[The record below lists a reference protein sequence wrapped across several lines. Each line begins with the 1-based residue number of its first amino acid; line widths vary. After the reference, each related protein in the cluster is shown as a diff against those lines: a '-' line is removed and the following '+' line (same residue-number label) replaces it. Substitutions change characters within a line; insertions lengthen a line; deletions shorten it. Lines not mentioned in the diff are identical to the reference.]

1 MTSVERKFFTLSAS
15 QKPTVGDTKMSVATS
30 DHLGWMLCDGRDLL
44 VSDYYFLFKV
54 IGYTYGSNTS
64 NYFKLPNPAGRVLG
78 VVGSGSGL
86 TARGFGSNVGAETHT
101 LTVAEMPTHNH
112 TGTTNTSSTGITL
125 SDPGHTHSYVNQPNN
140 VELAV
145 SLTTTDAADNV
156 NQNQTTGSSF
166 TGITLNDP
174 THSHTF
180 TTSNTGLS
188 NAHNNMQPTLFFGNM
203 FVFSGIY
210 GLGNFPYTTNTNIA

>member
-78 VVGSGSGL
+78 VVGSGAGL

-125 SDPGHTHSYVNQPNN
+125 NN
-140 VELAV
+140 SANVAN
-145 SLTTTDAADNV
+145 TDSHNVRGVKDGIAADDSTCADGDNA
-156 NQNQTTGSSF
+156 NLS
-166 TGITLNDP
+166 ITDP

-180 TTSNTGLS
+180 ATSNTGLS

>member
-1 MTSVERKFFTLSAS
+1 
-15 QKPTVGDTKMSVATS
+15 
-30 DHLGWMLCDGRDLL
+30 MLCDGRDLL

-54 IGYTYGSNTS
+54 ICYNYGSNTS

-78 VVGSGSGL
+78 VVGSGAGL

-125 SDPGHTHSYVNQPNN
+125 NN
-140 VELAV
+140 SANVAN
-145 SLTTTDAADNV
+145 TDSHNVRGVKDGIAADDSTCADGDNA
-156 NQNQTTGSSF
+156 NLS
-166 TGITLNDP
+166 ITDP

-180 TTSNTGLS
+180 ATSNTGLS

>member
-1 MTSVERKFFTLSAS
+1 
-15 QKPTVGDTKMSVATS
+15 
-30 DHLGWMLCDGRDLL
+30 MLCDGRDLL

-78 VVGSGSGL
+78 VVGSGAGL
-86 TARGFGSNVGAETHT
+86 TARGFGSNVGAETHA

-112 TGTTNTSSTGITL
+112 TGTTDTSSTG
-125 SDPGHTHSYVNQPNN
+125 N
-140 VELAV
+140 
-145 SLTTTDAADNV
+145 SLTGNTIN
-156 NQNQTTGSSF
+156 NIPTGSSS
-166 TGITLNDP
+166 TSSYSGIGAISVASGSQTVTVGLTDP

-180 TTSNTGLS
+180 ATSNTGLS